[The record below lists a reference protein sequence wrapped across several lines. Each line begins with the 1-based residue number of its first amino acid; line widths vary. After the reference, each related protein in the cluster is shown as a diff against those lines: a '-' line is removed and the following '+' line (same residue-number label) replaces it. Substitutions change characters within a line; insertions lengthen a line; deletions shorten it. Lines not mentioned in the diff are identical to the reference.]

1 MEKKK
6 KRAFLERN
14 FITDN
19 CEPNT
24 VNEEFTGSNDSYFL
38 PGSPFYLAHIISS
51 EMSEWTLVATTHGW
65 NNNNKKNKNNDL
77 QVGLEQSNSF
87 KNCS

>member
-51 EMSEWTLVATTHGW
+51 EMSE
-65 NNNNKKNKNNDL
+65 
-77 QVGLEQSNSF
+77 
-87 KNCS
+87 